1 MAGMFRAWL
10 GMFKISNSN
19 CTRNRDSHFI
29 SLFLSIN
36 TTHCLHPSL
45 SVVHTLFLHIS
56 FYQCLYLCHS
66 LTPSVF
72 LLITLS
78 LHLST
83 SVTLSSSD
91 FLLVSHY
98 LQSVLLAVT
107 VSVCLSV
114 TLSFFLSTSGYLQ
127 AYETVLNFSDQLCQA
142 NIEVCRYELYPTSY
156 SCNIS
161 SALLYTP
168 CSLLV

>member
-114 TLSFFLSTSGYLQ
+114 CHPFFLSF
-127 AYETVLNFSDQLCQA
+127 NFRL
-142 NIEVCRYELYPTSY
+142 
-156 SCNIS
+156 S
-161 SALLYTP
+161 SSLWNSFKLFRPALSSQHR
-168 CSLLV
+168 SLSLRTLPH